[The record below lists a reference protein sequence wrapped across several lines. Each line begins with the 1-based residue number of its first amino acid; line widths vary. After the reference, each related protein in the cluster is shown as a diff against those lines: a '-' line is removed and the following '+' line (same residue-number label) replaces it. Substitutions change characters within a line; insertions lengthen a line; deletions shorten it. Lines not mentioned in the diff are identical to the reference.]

1 MKIYL
6 TQHGEAVS
14 KDIDPDRPLS
24 ERGLEDIKGIAA
36 QLHTVSVSRVLHST
50 KTRARQTAQ
59 ILATTIMPDGQL
71 AVTDDINPNDA
82 VEPFA
87 ARLAA
92 LTGDTAVVGHLPFMA
107 KLVAY
112 LVAGDGT
119 QQIVSYQPGTIVCL
133 EAEEN
138 RIWRIAW
145 MLRPNLV
152 PGSRTAPR

>member
-6 TQHGEAVS
+6 AQHGEAVS

-24 ERGLEDIKGIAA
+24 ERGREDVNGIAA
-36 QLHTVSVSRVLHST
+36 QLHAVRVSRVLHST

-59 ILATTIMPDGQL
+59 ILATTIMPDGQPL
-71 AVTDDINPNDA
+71 VADDINPNDA

-92 LTGDTAVVGHLPFMA
+92 WPGDTAVVGHLPFMA
-107 KLVAY
+107 KLVAH
-112 LVAGDGT
+112 LVAGDST
-119 QQIVSYQPGTIVCL
+119 QQVVSYQPGTIVCL
-133 EAEEN
+133 EADED
-138 RIWRIAW
+138 RIWRVAW

-152 PGSRTAPR
+152 PGRTAPR